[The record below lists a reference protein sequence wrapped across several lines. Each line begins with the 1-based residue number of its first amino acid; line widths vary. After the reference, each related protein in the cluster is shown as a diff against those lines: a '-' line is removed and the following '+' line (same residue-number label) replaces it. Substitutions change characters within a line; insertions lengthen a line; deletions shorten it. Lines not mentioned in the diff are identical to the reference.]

1 MDRIRNAFE
10 DRKAFIAYL
19 TAGDPDLS
27 TTRQLILAMEQTGVD
42 MVKIGM
48 PYENISVESDDI
60 KSSNKRAIDAGIKTE
75 DVFEMIK
82 SIRKSVRIPMIILA
96 YLETIKEYGISRFMR
111 KCKEVDIDGLV
122 VPNLVFEERKEISR
136 DCDLFGVRLISV
148 VNPSPRDRIASIAKG
163 AKGFV
168 YCEAD
173 KLRNEKDNQID
184 HREIVATI
192 RANANVPC
200 AMGFGVNTPDQ
211 AKTMARISDGVVIGS
226 GIVKAIAL
234 YGKDCIRPVTEYV
247 RTMKAALR
255 QA

>member
-60 KSSNKRAIDAGIKTE
+60 KASNKRAIDAGIKTE

-111 KCKEVDIDGLV
+111 
-122 VPNLVFEERKEISR
+122 
-136 DCDLFGVRLISV
+136 
-148 VNPSPRDRIASIAKG
+148 
-163 AKGFV
+163 
-168 YCEAD
+168 
-173 KLRNEKDNQID
+173 
-184 HREIVATI
+184 
-192 RANANVPC
+192 
-200 AMGFGVNTPDQ
+200 
-211 AKTMARISDGVVIGS
+211 
-226 GIVKAIAL
+226 
-234 YGKDCIRPVTEYV
+234 
-247 RTMKAALR
+247 
-255 QA
+255 